1 MIIYKSHFFV
11 LHMLYILIKTLITAL
26 VVVFVSELAKR
37 SSLLAGL
44 IASIPLTSFLAFM
57 WLYWETKESQKV
69 IDLSYSI
76 MLMVIPSFTFFIIL
90 PFALKLHISFIISM
104 TLSTLITALVY
115 WLFFILLN
123 KIGINI

>member
-1 MIIYKSHFFV
+1 MI
-11 LHMLYILIKTLITAL
+11 YILIKTLITAL